1 MSQSK
6 RVTLAGLFLALA
18 IVFQLLGRSF
28 PDLSRWIVGPLI
40 NLLLLLTIWYCG
52 GRYGYL
58 LASLT
63 PIMAWLV
70 GQLNPV
76 LAPFIPFII
85 VGNLLYILPFDLLRN
100 HLPGRIMGMVTGS
113 VLKFFFLS
121 ASVRYLLP
129 VLNLGIPPKVQAN
142 MATAFGTVQLVA
154 ALIGGVIALIV
165 IHMLDKRVRL

>member
-1 MSQSK
+1 MTQTK

-28 PDLSRWIVGPLI
+28 PDISRWLVGPLI
-40 NLLLLLTIWYCG
+40 NLLLLLCVWYCG
-52 GRYGYL
+52 LRYGLL

-85 VGNLLYILPFDLLRN
+85 VGNMLYIIPFHLLRN
-100 HLPGRIMGMVTGS
+100 HLPGRVIGIIIGS
-113 VLKFFFLS
+113 VLKYFFLS
-121 ASVRYLLP
+121 SSVKYLLP
-129 VLNLGIPPKVQAN
+129 VLNLGIPAKVQAN
-142 MATAFGTVQLVA
+142 MATAFGTVQLIA
-154 ALIGGVIALIV
+154 ALVGGGIAIVLIEV
-165 IHMLDKRVRL
+165 LKKRARA